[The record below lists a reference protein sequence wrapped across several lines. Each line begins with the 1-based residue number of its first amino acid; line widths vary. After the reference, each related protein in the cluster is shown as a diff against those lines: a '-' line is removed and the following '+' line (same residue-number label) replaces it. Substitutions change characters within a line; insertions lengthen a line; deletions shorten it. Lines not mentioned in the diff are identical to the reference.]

1 MGGPEVDKVMYRW
14 ENNGTLETRPKSS
27 STPAFEE
34 VLESIGSRGK
44 FQTRLIIVFICV
56 GPCINMMSVNLFY
69 LAMQTPNHWCHV
81 PGRENTSLSLEE
93 WKNITIPRE
102 GPSFSKCLMYNE
114 SDVLH
119 LSNRTESVKCQYGWE
134 YDKTWFTRTAPSQ
147 MNWVCDNQ
155 QAINDILF
163 YSQNIGVALGLLFG
177 YIGDMYGRRPQQFLC
192 LVAHV
197 ASRLLIVLAPD
208 VLVLFILAES
218 LVSAVAGPLL
228 ESALAVGLELTD
240 VRYRTTVNRYASCS
254 MATGMMATGLV
265 AWVMPDWT
273 YCLSFATGSCLALL
287 LFFSWFPESPRW
299 LACRGRQ
306 QETMRLLRR
315 IAATNGTTVPPL
327 AFAVVRTLGKSKTDR
342 RGFLSLFSSR
352 NVFKNSV
359 LLIIARSVYLLT
371 MFSPVLAVS
380 SLSVNP
386 FLTVAAQGGAQFVS
400 YCVANFCASRI
411 GRRWSGVA
419 APLLAAIASGV
430 IFCMLT
436 VDIAGPALVAMI
448 MVMQFSTTISF
459 SVANLQSVEV
469 HPTCLRQIAAC
480 VEWAIA
486 GVAMSAL
493 PYLALMV
500 IGIKLKNCGTE
511 IGNML

>member
-1 MGGPEVDKVMYRW
+1 
-14 ENNGTLETRPKSS
+14 
-27 STPAFEE
+27 
-34 VLESIGSRGK
+34 
-44 FQTRLIIVFICV
+44 
-56 GPCINMMSVNLFY
+56 
-69 LAMQTPNHWCHV
+69 
-81 PGRENTSLSLEE
+81 
-93 WKNITIPRE
+93 
-102 GPSFSKCLMYNE
+102 
-114 SDVLH
+114 
-119 LSNRTESVKCQYGWE
+119 
-134 YDKTWFTRTAPSQ
+134 
-147 MNWVCDNQ
+147 
-155 QAINDILF
+155 
-163 YSQNIGVALGLLFG
+163 
-177 YIGDMYGRRPQQFLC
+177 
-192 LVAHV
+192 
-197 ASRLLIVLAPD
+197 
-208 VLVLFILAES
+208 
-218 LVSAVAGPLL
+218 
-228 ESALAVGLELTD
+228 
-240 VRYRTTVNRYASCS
+240 
-254 MATGMMATGLV
+254 
-265 AWVMPDWT
+265 
-273 YCLSFATGSCLALL
+273 
-287 LFFSWFPESPRW
+287 
-299 LACRGRQ
+299 
-306 QETMRLLRR
+306 MRLLRR
-315 IAATNGTTVPPL
+315 IAATNATTVPPL
-327 AFAVVRTLGKSKTDR
+327 ALSVVRTLGKSKTDR
-342 RGFLSLFSSR
+342 RGFLSLFSSP

-493 PYLALMV
+493 PYLALMKDKRQPFAV
-500 IGIKLKNCGTE
+500 LTALNLATALAVSFLPESALQRLPETLQDAALFGKERPYWSWKPKPPPGYTAEQCGSSE
-511 IGNML
+511 PS